1 MSRLK
6 EIEVRMSEIKKELE
20 SEDSDINKLNDE
32 VNSLIEERGAILKE
46 KENRKVLIKKIS
58 EDGIGIDLG
67 VGIENRDN
75 VFNAASPEYRSA
87 FLKSIRG
94 IELGQMEKR
103 AMTTVANSAGAV
115 VPTST
120 SNKILEKV
128 KQYAPLLDKIDLLQV
143 KGNLIIP
150 AEGTTVDAAL
160 HNEWAA
166 ITPDN
171 DTINKISLNGYE
183 VTKLITISKSVET
196 MSIDVFEEWLVR
208 KLSKKIA
215 EKLTG
220 FILTG
225 TGVSQ
230 PQGIDAIS
238 WNNKNSVTVGKDEK
252 LEASDVRAVVGLL
265 NGGYDMGSE
274 WVMSKTTFFNDFH
287 PLMDA
292 SANNIITQSAGVYY
306 VCGYPVTFDDRVKAD
321 EAFLGNFLEG
331 YVGNLQENINITS
344 QFVTRENSYDFLGC
358 AIFDGKVSAA
368 EAFVKIIKAAA

>member
-160 HNEWAA
+160 HNEGAV

-238 WNNKNSVTVGKDEK
+238 WNNKNSVTIGKDEK
-252 LEASDVRAVVGLL
+252 LEASDVRAAVGLL

-287 PLMDA
+287 PLMDT

-368 EAFVKIIKAAA
+368 EAFVKVIKAAS

>member
-160 HNEWAA
+160 HNEGAA

-230 PQGIDAIS
+230 PQGIDAILS
-238 WNNKNSVTVGKDEK
+238 
-252 LEASDVRAVVGLL
+252 LI
-265 NGGYDMGSE
+265 
-274 WVMSKTTFFNDFH
+274 H
-287 PLMDA
+287 
-292 SANNIITQSAGVYY
+292 I
-306 VCGYPVTFDDRVKAD
+306 
-321 EAFLGNFLEG
+321 
-331 YVGNLQENINITS
+331 
-344 QFVTRENSYDFLGC
+344 
-358 AIFDGKVSAA
+358 
-368 EAFVKIIKAAA
+368 

>member
-160 HNEWAA
+160 HNEGAA

>member
-160 HNEWAA
+160 HNEGAA

-368 EAFVKIIKAAA
+368 EAFVKIIKAVA